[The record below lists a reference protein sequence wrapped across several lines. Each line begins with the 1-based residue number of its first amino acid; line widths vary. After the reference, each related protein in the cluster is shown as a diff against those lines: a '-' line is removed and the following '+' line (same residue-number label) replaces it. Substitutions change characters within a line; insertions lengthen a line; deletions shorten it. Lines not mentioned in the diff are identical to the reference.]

1 MPKRNKSAARP
12 KKLVVYVSQEMHGR
26 LAKVAEEDR
35 TTTRPNISGAA
46 RDMLDLGLH
55 YDDRLE
61 RARDDDACEQFDV
74 GPPRG

>member
-46 RDMLDLGLH
+46 RAMINSGLLS
-55 YDDRLE
+55 RLALE
-61 RARDDDACEQFDV
+61 EHNLK
-74 GPPRG
+74 GGGY